1 MQLLPGGTGGTGRHA
16 QGGIMS
22 VRITQVENA
31 DRSFTLLAEQE
42 VPVSVEEFDRLIGR
56 PKEMGEWFGVEFTW
70 PTSPEQQLDVGS
82 ALEFEVPLGP
92 FSVDF
97 ILIVADRVPGK
108 SLLLRTTRGAVDMTL
123 EYTWAPTDTG
133 VDVHM
138 CADFRVRGALWWKI
152 PWTRKVSRHKIV
164 RGLERMRQ
172 DVTARASSGVA
183 VSPARC
189 PKGTRAPEPAVA
201 ARSRSAAHRKALRRR
216 CAHQA

>member
-1 MQLLPGGTGGTGRHA
+1 
-16 QGGIMS
+16 MS

-31 DRSFTLLAEQE
+31 DRSFTLLAEQD
-42 VPVSVEEFDRLIGR
+42 VPVSVEEFDRAIGR

-70 PTSPEQQLDVGS
+70 PTSPEHQLDVGS
-82 ALEFEVPLGP
+82 ALEFKAPVGP

-133 VDVHM
+133 VDVQM
-138 CADFRVRGALWWKI
+138 RVDFRVRGALWWKI

-172 DVTARASSGVA
+172 DVTARSSSGAA
-183 VSPARC
+183 VSPARS
-189 PKGTRAPEPAVA
+189 PKGTRAPEPVVAV
-201 ARSRSAAHRKALRRR
+201 RSRPAAAHRKAPRRR